1 MLERVLRLDGD
12 TPSGGGARWSSEDR
26 IDFAATQDAFFKT
39 SFSAKSI
46 RASGAQDVRSE
57 RVRSRPSRPAAAGAI
72 VRFTILDRYMLTEL
86 AGPFVFGL
94 SAFMLI
100 FAATELLNIAK
111 LVSSEHAPVWA
122 ALLVFVWSLPS
133 DVVLVIPMALL
144 LGTLLAVQRLSG
156 ENEITAMKA
165 AGITFGRIVAPLL
178 VVGLIMSGVTY
189 YLQESVVPYAAD
201 QLTGIENDLINHV
214 SAFNRDLTVS
224 APLPSGGRQVTI
236 ATAYDPNSRALLHV
250 TLIQYDN
257 HHYPRQIVFAD
268 RAEFGADKWTLE
280 NSSVYRFNPD
290 GTTLAEPRIA
300 QQEVQIGETPTD
312 LVKRMTNDDPESMSR
327 GQIADVVRSGQLTQN
342 ELRKYVTTYQEK
354 LARPFAC
361 FVFILIAVPFGL
373 RGLRSSGST
382 SIGFGLSLAIVFVY
396 YIVMTVCSFAG
407 EAFLTYAAFWA
418 WVPNL
423 VFTAIGIA
431 RLRQAAA

>member
-1 MLERVLRLDGD
+1 MEAADRGN
-12 TPSGGGARWSSEDR
+12 ARGYS
-26 IDFAATQDAFFKT
+26 
-39 SFSAKSI
+39 
-46 RASGAQDVRSE
+46 
-57 RVRSRPSRPAAAGAI
+57 P
-72 VRFTILDRYMLTEL
+72 VRFTILDRYMLGEL
-86 AGPFVFGL
+86 AGPFLFGL
-94 SAFMLI
+94 AAFMLI
-100 FAATELLNIAK
+100 FAATEILNIGK
-111 LVSSEHAPVWA
+111 LVSNDHAPLWA
-122 ALLVFVWSLPS
+122 ALLVFAWSLPS

-156 ENEITAMKA
+156 ENEITALKA

-178 VVGLIMSGVTY
+178 LLGLIMSVVTY
-189 YLQESVVPYAAD
+189 FLQESLVPYAGD
-201 QLTGIENDLINHV
+201 QLTDIENSVINHV

-236 ATAYDPNSRALLHV
+236 ATSYEPNSRALLHV

-257 HHYPRQIVFAD
+257 HHDPRQIVFAD
-268 RAEFGADKWTLE
+268 RAEFTADKWVLE

-312 LVKRMTNDDPESMSR
+312 LVKRMSNDDPESMSR
-327 GQIADVVRSGQLTQN
+327 AQIAAVVRSGQLTQT

-373 RGLRSSGST
+373 RALRSSGST
-382 SIGFGLSLAIVFVY
+382 SLGFGVSLAIVFVY
-396 YIVMTVCSFAG
+396 YVVMTICSFAG
-407 EAFLTYAAFWA
+407 EAFQAFAAFWA

-423 VFTAIGIA
+423 LFTAIGIA
-431 RLRQAAA
+431 RLRRAAV